1 MFKVKIKGKDETLHY
16 TVYDTRTITEP
27 AAYINNPNITITEF
41 LIYDSKNG
49 FHWVNANYCEP
60 V

>member
-1 MFKVKIKGKDETLHY
+1 MFKVKVKGKDETLYY
-16 TVYDTRTITEP
+16 TVYDIQRTFD
-27 AAYINNPNITITEF
+27 INSCGTTEF

-49 FHWVNANYCEP
+49 FNWVNACYCTP